1 MDIIRVAVIGI
12 AGIFL
17 SLILKSSKSEYAQT
31 VAFGIA
37 AVIFTYVTA
46 RVGTIVEAV
55 NAFTKYVDIEKKY
68 IVILLKMTGITYV
81 AEFAASICR
90 DAGHQAAASQI
101 EIFAKLSLLAVSL
114 PVVTALLETISG
126 SM

>member
-17 SLILKSSKSEYAQT
+17 SIMLKSSKSEFAHIA
-31 VAFGIA
+31 AFGVA
-37 AVIFTYVTA
+37 AAIFAYVTA
-46 RVGTIVEAV
+46 RVGTIVTAI
-55 NAFTKYVDIEKKY
+55 NSFSAYVDIEQKY

-81 AEFAASICR
+81 AEFAASLCR
-90 DAGHQAAASQI
+90 DAGHQAIASQI

-114 PVVTALLETISG
+114 PVVTALLDTISG

>member
-1 MDIIRVAVIGI
+1 MDIIRVAVIGM

-17 SLILKSSKSEYAQT
+17 AAILKSSKSEYAHL
-31 VAFGIA
+31 VAFGVA
-37 AVIFTYVTA
+37 AVIFAYVTA
-46 RVGTIVEAV
+46 RIGTIVTAI
-55 NAFTKYVDIEKKY
+55 NAFGKYVDIEQKY

-81 AEFAASICR
+81 AEFAASLCR
-90 DAGHQAAASQI
+90 DAGHQSIASQI

-114 PVVTALLETISG
+114 PVVTALLETIGG

>member
-1 MDIIRVAVIGI
+1 MDIIRIAVIGI
-12 AGIFL
+12 AGVFL
-17 SLILKSSKSEYAQT
+17 ALMLKNSKSEYAHIVSLG
-31 VAFGIA
+31 VAVA
-37 AVIFTYVTA
+37 IFAYVTA
-46 RVGTIVEAV
+46 RVGTIVTAV
-55 NAFTKYVDIEKKY
+55 NSFAGYVDIEQKY

-81 AEFAASICR
+81 AEFAASLCR
-90 DAGHQAAASQI
+90 DAGHQAVASQI

>member
-17 SLILKSSKSEYAQT
+17 SLILKSSKSEYAQM

-37 AVIFTYVTA
+37 AVIFAYVTA

>member
-1 MDIIRVAVIGI
+1 MDIIRVAVIGM

-17 SLILKSSKSEYAQT
+17 SIMLKSSKSEYAHIASFA
-31 VAFGIA
+31 VAA
-37 AVIFTYVTA
+37 AIFAYVTA

-55 NAFTKYVDIEKKY
+55 KSFAAYVDIEQKY

-81 AEFAASICR
+81 AEFAASLCR
-90 DAGHQAAASQI
+90 DAGHQAIASQI

-114 PVVTALLETISG
+114 PVVTALLDTISG